1 MKKLALGA
9 VALSG
14 MIAMQQSVAVAQ
26 ERPHELSV
34 EQLLQIN
41 GNGYESNSEYEGVRQ
56 C

>member
-34 EQLLQIN
+34 E
-41 GNGYESNSEYEGVRQ
+41 
-56 C
+56 